1 MCAVLIIHRTL
12 GFSMTNPTMHAF
24 LNNDPKV
31 NQEEK
36 PYFESAPPFESDHTP
51 SEKPTLLYLPGLD
64 GSGLSAVQQFHD
76 LDNSFD
82 LHRLYIPPPTRLS
95 FEDLVICVQDY
106 INEKFEGRRVT
117 LVGES
122 FGGLLATAVAASHST
137 SPSLNVVLLNPATSF
152 QSTNWK
158 TLAPVL
164 TSTVGKTPA
173 YPYVGGGVLAA
184 TVPSLYQSKKLAK
197 ELISGFAADPL
208 SLPTKG
214 QELLNTFAESIN
226 KRLPPDVVK
235 FRVLEWCEVG
245 SKKVRVVVESGFP
258 GNFITCS

>member
-1 MCAVLIIHRTL
+1 
-12 GFSMTNPTMHAF
+12 MTNPTMHAF

-76 LDNSFD
+76 LNNSFD

-137 SPSLNVVLLNPATSF
+137 SPSFNVVLLTLPHPSNP
-152 QSTNWK
+152 
-158 TLAPVL
+158 
-164 TSTVGKTPA
+164 
-173 YPYVGGGVLAA
+173 
-184 TVPSLYQSKKLAK
+184 
-197 ELISGFAADPL
+197 
-208 SLPTKG
+208 PTG
-214 QELLNTFAESIN
+214 RPW
-226 KRLPPDVVK
+226 RL
-235 FRVLEWCEVG
+235 
-245 SKKVRVVVESGFP
+245 
-258 GNFITCS
+258 CSPRQ